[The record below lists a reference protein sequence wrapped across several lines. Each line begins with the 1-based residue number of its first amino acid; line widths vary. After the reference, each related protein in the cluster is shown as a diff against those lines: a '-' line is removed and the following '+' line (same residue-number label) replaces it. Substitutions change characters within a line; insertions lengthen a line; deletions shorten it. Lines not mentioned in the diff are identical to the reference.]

1 MPKRRRELLC
11 FSVSRS
17 SSVMVSTSSIGRR
30 ESITTSAVMSLVID
44 AIGSTAPAFFWNS
57 TSLEFWSITSA
68 TLERRARAS
77 SVSRRPMA
85 SPSDGL
91 EGVNAAR
98 TGAARC
104 ATTTWRLP
112 FFSTTTL
119 RAEPASLFATL
130 ALRALLAT
138 GVEAVFFSVLAEFA
152 CFLLV
157 FCVEAALVA
166 ASATG
171 TATIDTDTSTAA
183 ATADKGVEPKN
194 LEKMESD
201 RNMIRSAHRNG
212 ASVGNKEIVSKIKD
226 LQTLLKVRFTYIS
239 ALRKKYAMRHVRYR
253 TLVRAIQA
261 QSGSPL
267 LPLRNDEANTQSLV

>member
-30 ESITTSAVMSLVID
+30 ESITTSAVISLVID
-44 AIGSTAPAFFWNS
+44 AIGSTALAFFWNS
-57 TSLEFWSITSA
+57 TSLEFWSITRA
-68 TLERRARAS
+68 TLERKARAS

-85 SPSDGL
+85 SPSEGLDGI
-91 EGVNAAR
+91 NAAR

-112 FFSTTTL
+112 FFNTTTL
-119 RAEPASLFATL
+119 RAEPASLLATL
-130 ALRALLAT
+130 AFRALLAT
-138 GVEAVFFSVLAEFA
+138 GLAALFFSALVVLA
-152 CFLLV
+152 CFLV
-157 FCVEAALVA
+157 DFCVDAALVA

-212 ASVGNKEIVSKIKD
+212 ASVGKKEIVSKIKD
-226 LQTLLKVRFTYIS
+226 LQTLLKVRFPYIS
-239 ALRKKYAMRHVRYR
+239 ILRKMYAMHHVCYR
-253 TLVRAIQA
+253 TSVRSTQA

-267 LPLRNDEANTQSLV
+267 LPLRSDEANTESPV